1 MQGFL
6 CHYCACFYRGLCKN
20 GAIAAI
26 FGAKT
31 LSLPLLA
38 ECAEPL
44 VFTALPAYGIRTG
57 MNGNRNNISVW
68 GGLRRADTETA
79 CMVLNFVIVVWFL
92 LTRSKAVIAN
102 LHFFDM
108 LSMVTINVYG
118 SRYSDYLFY
127 NLSSKLIWLPLIL
140 SIVCVVMTGC
150 KSKVRAVALIAAS
163 VAVVALCDQVSGV
176 IKRIV
181 ERPRP
186 SHNDTISYLL
196 HYVNEYRGGRFGFV
210 SSHAANCFGESVW
223 LMLLLRNRLVCASLF
238 CFSIIVCYSRIYL
251 GVHYPFDVLAGACL
265 GNAIGV
271 AVYVVCVRAMG
282 REHCILRDRHNLVPA
297 AAAFTF
303 AAIAVISLFE
313 TFLPR

>member
-1 MQGFL
+1 M
-6 CHYCACFYRGLCKN
+6 
-20 GAIAAI
+20 
-26 FGAKT
+26 
-31 LSLPLLA
+31 
-38 ECAEPL
+38 
-44 VFTALPAYGIRTG
+44 ALPANGMKTG
-57 MNGNRNNISVW
+57 MNGNRNSISFFD
-68 GGLRRADTETA
+68 GQRRVDMASA
-79 CMVLNFVIVVWFL
+79 CMVLNFAIVAWFL

-150 KSKVRAVALIAAS
+150 KSKLRAVALIVAS
-163 VAVVALCDQVSGV
+163 VAVVALCDQVSGI

-186 SHNDTISYLL
+186 SHNDNISFLL

-271 AVYVVCVRAMG
+271 ALYALCVRAMG
-282 REHCILRDRHNLVPA
+282 KEHCVLRDRHNLVPA

>member
-1 MQGFL
+1 MD
-6 CHYCACFYRGLCKN
+6 YK
-20 GAIAAI
+20 
-26 FGAKT
+26 K
-31 LSLPLLA
+31 
-38 ECAEPL
+38 
-44 VFTALPAYGIRTG
+44 
-57 MNGNRNNISVW
+57 NNISVL
-68 GGLRRADTETA
+68 GGFGRTDTESA
-79 CMVLNFVIVVWFL
+79 CMVLNFAIVAWFL

-140 SIVCVVMTGC
+140 SIVCVVMSGC
-150 KSKVRAVALIAAS
+150 KSKVRALVLIVAS

-186 SHNDTISYLL
+186 SHNDNISYLL

-271 AVYVVCVRAMG
+271 AVYVVCVRAM
-282 REHCILRDRHNLVPA
+282 EHCVLRDRHNLVPA

-303 AAIAVISLFE
+303 VAIAVISLFE